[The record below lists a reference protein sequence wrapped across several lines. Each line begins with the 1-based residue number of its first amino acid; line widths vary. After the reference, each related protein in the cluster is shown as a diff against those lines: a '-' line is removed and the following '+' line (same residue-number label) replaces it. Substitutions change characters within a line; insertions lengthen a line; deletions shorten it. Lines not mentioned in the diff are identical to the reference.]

1 MKYLYI
7 LLFTLVASA
16 AFGQSLLQLLQK
28 KQHPVFAPSDINL
41 IDLTPNPPFPN
52 LFEVPRSN
60 APSTIPPAYKHNED
74 LSDDQKSTLSRL
86 TQTERKIIEIILR
99 DNKVADST
107 MQIYRHHYLEHLIL
121 NYNTRLNEL
130 ETFLSINKTKT
141 RESEINY
148 YLLEEK
154 VKDLKLSQSANIMS
168 NQVFRDSLE
177 NILRDLYMTWFDIEL
192 IKSTYSKLEEEK
204 QNVSN
209 KNLSTL
215 PPDSAD
221 ITSIFRNADLLRNRL
236 DTGLK
241 QMNETFRALKDR
253 ITKTNPGLPKS
264 SNAISTSPALNNFA
278 NKFSPS
284 LTLLGS
290 AKFGKNYNELGLFT
304 GGLFNGGNPS
314 KEAIFFHDLS
324 DFSIYYKGA
333 SSAIA
338 LVDTNQK
345 TGLNYEIY
353 FMSKQLGAD
362 TTLGISPISYH
373 SIQLKAGFEY
383 VVYKNIASIY
393 SNINYHLP
401 LSQRSVLEK
410 VYGSDRLD
418 QINFDVGVKMLLNP
432 SQTGNGGTNLFVDVN
447 LMFLTNSMK
456 TALKSKDSLLPGLRI
471 GVQQRLTK
479 FE

>member
-1 MKYLYI
+1 MMKYLYI

-16 AFGQSLLQLLQK
+16 TFGQSLLQLLQK
-28 KQHPVFAPSDINL
+28 KQRPAYAPSDL
-41 IDLTPNPPFPN
+41 SLLDLTPIPPVVN
-52 LFEVPRSN
+52 LSEISHDSSIADSN
-60 APSTIPPAYKHNED
+60 QHSSTI
-74 LSDDQKSTLSRL
+74 R
-86 TQTERKIIEIILR
+86 TQYDSLNRFLPTENDSINIIIRKYR
-99 DNKVADST
+99 DVDST
-107 MQIYRHHYLEHLIL
+107 MQSFRQKYFQNLQL
-121 NYNTRLNEL
+121 NYQTRLIDL

-154 VKDLKLSQSANIMS
+154 VKDIKLSQSANIMS

-192 IKSTYSKLEEEK
+192 IKSTYSKLDEEK
-204 QNVSN
+204 QKVSN
-209 KNLSTL
+209 LDLLNL
-215 PPDSAD
+215 PPDSAEV
-221 ITSIFRNADLLRNRL
+221 TKIFRNSELLRNRL
-236 DTGLK
+236 DTSLK
-241 QMNETFRALKDR
+241 QMNATFQKLKDR
-253 ITKTNPGLPKS
+253 IEKANPSLPKS
-264 SNAISTSPALNNFA
+264 SNALSTSPALNNFA

-314 KEAIFFHDLS
+314 KEAIFFPDLS

-362 TTLGISPISYH
+362 SALGISAITYN